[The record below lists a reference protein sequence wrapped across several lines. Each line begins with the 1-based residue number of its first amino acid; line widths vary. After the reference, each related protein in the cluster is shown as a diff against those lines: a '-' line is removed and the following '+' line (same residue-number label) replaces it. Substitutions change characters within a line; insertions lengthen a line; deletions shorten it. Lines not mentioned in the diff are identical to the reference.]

1 MQAHLLL
8 SHKQHLRIVILKA
21 SSPDHQFDTTCTLV
35 RNANSVPPQP
45 YHIRNSQAGVGKE
58 FQQALQVIL
67 KLTEARCLSANYLWL
82 RPARVPYPPEET
94 PLHGLSRQ
102 GMTQC

>member
-67 KLTEARCLSANYLWL
+67 KLTEARCLSGNYLRL
-82 RPARVPYPPEET
+82 RPARVPYPLKKPPYT
-94 PLHGLSRQ
+94 GSAAK
-102 GMTQC
+102 G